1 MFGKHNQRGAVLIT
15 GLIFMVVLTLIVVA
29 SMRTTI
35 LEEKMAGN
43 VRDRDLAFQAAEAAL
58 RAAELE
64 LTGATPPTFSASGPY
79 LSAANRPDPFWFTYA
94 WATGTNSVA
103 YSPTPNGTATSPRY
117 VIEAMPAISGAGSG
131 SLKLGPLVD
140 SGIYK
145 ITSRGVGG
153 NPNTVV
159 MLQSTYRR

>member
-1 MFGKHNQRGAVLIT
+1 VLIT

-58 RAAELE
+58 RAAELV

-79 LSAANRPDPFWFTYA
+79 LSALNRPDAFWYSYVWTA
-94 WATGTNSVA
+94 GTNSVA
-103 YSPTPNGTATSPRY
+103 YSPTPNGAAAAPRY
-117 VIEAMPAISGAGSG
+117 VIETMPAISGAGSG
-131 SLKLGPLVD
+131 SLKFSALSD
-140 SGIYK
+140 SGVYK